1 MTQPP
6 QIAGKGGRPKRQFT
20 DEIVQRMEEMA
31 LNGCQNTTIAIALDV
46 PKSTLVRRFGPKLR
60 KKRCER
66 KDLLRTNQTKL
77 AKTFPAMAI
86 FLGKNEL
93 GQVDKQVLATEPQ
106 QRELSEAQKDEAQ
119 HIASI
124 RLHQESA

>member
-1 MTQPP
+1 M
-6 QIAGKGGRPKRQFT
+6 ARPKRQFT

-46 PKSTLVRRFGPKLR
+46 PKSTLVRRFGPRLR

-66 KDLLRTNQTKL
+66 KDLLRTNQTRL

-93 GQVDKQVLATEPQ
+93 GQVDKQVIVDEIK
-106 QRELSEAQKDEAQ
+106 QRELDEAQKAEARE
-119 HIASI
+119 IAII
-124 RLHQESA
+124 RLRQGVA